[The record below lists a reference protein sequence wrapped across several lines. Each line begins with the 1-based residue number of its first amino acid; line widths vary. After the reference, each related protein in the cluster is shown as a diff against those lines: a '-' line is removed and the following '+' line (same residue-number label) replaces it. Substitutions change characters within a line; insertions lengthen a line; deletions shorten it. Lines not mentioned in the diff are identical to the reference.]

1 MPDPERIDAGAPDR
15 AARTA
20 RRRGVQLFYAAVGL
34 SCAVYLNARTQLVPR
49 LGEWYPAD
57 THPAVLLQLRA
68 WFSGKLA
75 PAPHPV
81 GDWYDY
87 VWGRGGMHS
96 NFGLGLPILAIPL
109 HAVARIFGAPGFP
122 DHVRFLIFYAVT
134 VALFTRALHR
144 ASRVEPTA
152 LAASAAASGFLL
164 LFPTFVGLITAR
176 FLIYEQTIAVGALWS
191 VLLLAGILV
200 LLERATT
207 PRLVL
212 VCGASGFAIF
222 IRAPLAA
229 YGLTTLALATLIAHR
244 GGLPR
249 RGLVAGVATGVFVT
263 ALYLVANFV
272 RFGSPFDAGYANI
285 VSLAFVDHLTRWGV
299 SFADTPLPMAAREL
313 FATLFLLDPVAS
325 PIITVVPASVPA
337 PVAAYAVGQRWR
349 EYSSPTFDL
358 WIFAAWVAALAVVV
372 WRVVSRRLWRRD
384 QNLGDQVATVVGL
397 WALPPS
403 IALFVFYAR
412 VGNLATRYM
421 VDLYPAY
428 AAAAICVGMAAV
440 DGVRNRAPKRVVAA
454 QLAIAVVGWMYLSG
468 GGGWPPR
475 REGPVNREALDAQLA
490 AIDALSNDQPI
501 PPSHIGCGEP
511 RGPEPVYGHFGGWLD
526 DCSAPSG
533 MIFALPRSPCITFA
547 LRPGRTGR
555 WGPAENESL
564 AGFRANADFDELLR
578 CGPAREEDETRSITM
593 CEPHPPSFLLDG
605 MRLYAVAWLDADHRA
620 IDRLKLA
627 RIDAASACP

>member
-1 MPDPERIDAGAPDR
+1 VPDSERVDAGATDR
-15 AARTA
+15 GARESS
-20 RRRGVQLFYAAVGL
+20 RRGEQLAYGAVGL
-34 SCAVYLNARTQLVPR
+34 SCAAYLNARTRLVPT

-75 PAPHPV
+75 PTPHPV

-96 NFGLGLPILAIPL
+96 NFGLGVPILAIPF
-109 HAVARIFGAPGFP
+109 HAVARVFGAPGFP

-144 ASRVEPTA
+144 TSRVEPTA
-152 LAASAAASGFLL
+152 LVASAAASSFLL
-164 LFPTFVGLITAR
+164 LFPTFVGLIAAR

-191 VLLLAGILV
+191 VLLLGGILV

-207 PRLVL
+207 PRFVL
-212 VCGASGFAIF
+212 VCGAAGFSIF

-229 YGLTTLALATLIAHR
+229 YGLTTLALATVIALR
-244 GGLPR
+244 GGVPR

-263 ALYLVANFV
+263 GLYLVANFV

-285 VSLAFVDHLTRWGV
+285 VSMAFVNHLTRWGV
-299 SFADTPLPMAAREL
+299 SFAATPLPMAAKEL

-337 PVAAYAVGQRWR
+337 PVAPYAVGQRWR

-358 WIFAAWVAALAVVV
+358 WIFGAWVAAFALVA

-384 QNLGDQVATVVGL
+384 RDLGDQVSTVVGL

-412 VGNLATRYM
+412 VGNFATRYV

-428 AAAAICVGMAAV
+428 AAAVICMGMAVV
-440 DGVRNRAPKRVVAA
+440 DEVRKRAPRGVAA
-454 QLAIAVVGWMYLSG
+454 ARLTIAVVGWIYLSG
-468 GGGWPPR
+468 GDGWPHR
-475 REGPVNREALDAQLA
+475 REGPVNRDALDAQLA
-490 AIDALSNDQPI
+490 AIDALSRDQPI
-501 PPSHIGCGEP
+501 PSAHIGCGDP
-511 RGPEPVYGHFGGWLD
+511 RGPEPVYGHFAGWLD

-533 MIFALPRSPCITFA
+533 MVFALPRSPCLTFA
-547 LRPGRTGR
+547 FQPGRRGR
-555 WGPAENESL
+555 WGAAEDESL
-564 AGFRANADFDELLR
+564 AGFRANGDFDALVS
-578 CGPAREEDETRSITM
+578 CGPATGEGETRSITM
-593 CEPHPPSFLLDG
+593 CEPHSPRFLLDG
-605 MRLYAVAWLDADHRA
+605 MRLYAVAWLDANRRA
-620 IDRLKLA
+620 IDRLKLM
-627 RIDAASACP
+627 RIDPAPTCP